1 MPKNIS
7 RWLGFPQKYVRLSML
22 LLQDPRVPWY
32 LKLLP
37 LAALGYLLLPDFPTP
52 IDDALAF
59 LLGIYLFVRLSPK
72 EVVREYLEAE
82 GRG

>member
-1 MPKNIS
+1 MQRHLS
-7 RWLGFPQKYVRLSML
+7 RWLGFPQQYLRLALL

-32 LKLLP
+32 LKMLP
-37 LAALGYLLLPDFPTP
+37 LAAMVYLLLPDFPTP
-52 IDDALAF
+52 LDDALAF